1 MGAYTLDLSGYK
13 PMIGDTVPDGKYLV
27 QVDDYEL
34 GKSKA
39 SGADM
44 FTVWLRIME
53 GPYAGSVLID
63 RLVTNGKGLF
73 KIVGF
78 LNGLGLPTP
87 KKRLS
92 INPDQWMRRKVLI
105 DVSLGEPYRGRP
117 ANSQVDGYSRYV
129 ADAAASGTA
138 VEEVQDVVVEEPA
151 EVPYDEANS
160 IENEMAEPE
169 VAEVAAEPVKEFTT
183 AQGAA
188 ETPAEDDA
196 PATARPQAAE
206 PETLSLSDISL

>member
-1 MGAYTLDLSGYK
+1 MGSYTLDLSGYK
-13 PMIGDTVPDGKYLV
+13 PMIGDTVPDGRYLV
-27 QVDDYEL
+27 EVDDYEL

-44 FTVWLRIME
+44 FTVWLRIVS
-53 GPYAGSVLID
+53 GPYAGSVLIE

-92 INPDQWMRRKVLI
+92 INPDQWMRRKVYI
-105 DVSLGEPYRGRP
+105 DVSLGEPYKGRP

-129 ADAAASGTA
+129 ADAAASGEA
-138 VEEVQDVVVEEPA
+138 VAEVQEVVTEEAA

-160 IENEMAEPE
+160 IENDMAEPE

-183 AQGAA
+183 G
-188 ETPAEDDA
+188 TPAEDDA